1 MDIKFDKY
9 SLIIDG
15 KRILIKSAAFHYF
28 RNPGEKAWRDRLSK
42 IKACGYNTVDF
53 YFNWGFHSDAPGKY
67 DFTGIRDIKRLLEIA
82 AELGLFVIARPG
94 PYINAEISGG
104 GFPFWL
110 FNVEGA
116 VLRNRQGFDFV
127 YSKPYMDALKEWY
140 SQIIPIIN
148 ECPNIIALQ
157 VENEYST
164 NFEENDYIN
173 ELVKI
178 VRDLGVKV
186 PLFHNDTF
194 SAGLY
199 ANLTDIY
206 AIDTYP
212 TMNMSSDWRRNP
224 FNFQSLDFI
233 ESNIRGY
240 CPNSPLFIMELQS
253 GWFDKWGGHG
263 YEKVRKTLNESHLN
277 IMTKTPL
284 SQGVTIFSHYM
295 GAGGTS
301 WDNLGCD
308 EVYSSYDF
316 GALISE
322 DGSLTE
328 NYFKAKEINY
338 FLNSFNF
345 AETEN
350 ADKTGIIEEQE
361 NIFSVVRND
370 NINRCKWLFV
380 RSLNHHDV
388 NINVLNNYNFEL
400 KPFDMKILPIELDLT
415 ACQINFCSLSILG
428 KVNNNEKETFAVIL
442 EDNQELSI
450 SDYDGFEI
458 PSEFKYREENGLTIR
473 IESTEELDGK
483 RVRFFKNNQITEIL
497 FLSKETANRTK
508 IEGDNIFE
516 APEFSFEKRS
526 TINCPLEN
534 AKLYNYSPEKEY
546 GRKLEGF
553 KEITDGFDCIS
564 NRIYDRFI
572 VYRAVFKEKI
582 SYVHLKLKHCYW
594 AFLNGKAI
602 SKRDLLYSHEF
613 SSRLHLPEELFFEDR
628 DNELTIIVENF
639 GFDKGFIN
647 TPAEPRG
654 ILEMTVHPHAEAR
667 WYIKGGLEVEKLL
680 KTMTKEIIETQ
691 STYFKIFQ
699 AEFSADTLENKA
711 YYVAFEHPP
720 FDRAD
725 IYLNGTLT
733 GKYWRNKGPQNVFF
747 LPEAFVKEQ
756 NLLSILIWDKDIDFE
771 LNEVSSSITVESNN
785 TP

>member
-9 SLIIDG
+9 SLIVNG
-15 KRILIKSAAFHYF
+15 ERVLIKSAAFHYF

-53 YFNWGFHSDAPGKY
+53 YFNWGFHSDAPGSY
-67 DFTGIRDIKRLLEIA
+67 DFTGIRDVGKLLEIA

-110 FNVEGA
+110 FNVEGV
-116 VLRNRQGFDFV
+116 VLRNRQGFEYV
-127 YSKPYMDALKEWY
+127 YSKPYMEALREWY
-140 SQIIPIIN
+140 SEIIPIIN
-148 ECPNIIALQ
+148 GCPNVIALQ

-164 NFEENDYIN
+164 NFEESDYIS
-173 ELVKI
+173 ELVQI

-199 ANLTDIY
+199 ADLTDIY

-212 TMNMSSDWRRNP
+212 TMNMSSDWKRNP

-233 ESNIRGY
+233 ESNIRDY

-253 GWFDKWGGHG
+253 GWFDKWGGQG
-263 YEKVRKTLNESHLN
+263 YEKVRNTLNPKHLN

-284 SQGVTIFSHYM
+284 SQGVTMFSHYM

-338 FLNSFNF
+338 FLNSFNL
-345 AETEN
+345 TN
-350 ADKTGIIEEQE
+350 TDNSDKTDIVEEYE
-361 NIFSVVRND
+361 NIFSVVRKD
-370 NINRCKWLFV
+370 NINNCKWLFL
-380 RSLNHHDV
+380 RNSNHHEV
-388 NINVLNNYNFEL
+388 NISVLNSFNFEL
-400 KPFDMKILPIELDLT
+400 KPFDMKILPIELDLK
-415 ACQINFCSLSILG
+415 ACKINFLSMSILG
-428 KVNNNEKETFAVIL
+428 KVNHNEKETLAVIL

-450 SDYDGFEI
+450 SDYESYEI
-458 PSEFKYREENGLTIR
+458 PQEFKYKEENGLTVR
-473 IESTEELDGK
+473 IESEKELDGK
-483 RVRFFKNNQITEIL
+483 TLRFFKNDQITEIL
-497 FLSKETANRTK
+497 FLSQKRADKTKMEGNDFFETS
-508 IEGDNIFE
+508 
-516 APEFSFEKRS
+516 EFSFEKRS
-526 TINCPLEN
+526 RINCPLEN

-553 KEITDGFDCIS
+553 NEITGGFDCIA
-564 NRIYDRFI
+564 NKIYDRFI
-572 VYRAVFKEKI
+572 VYRAVFREKI

-602 SKRDLLYSHEF
+602 AKRDLLYSHEF
-613 SSRLHLPEELFFEDR
+613 SSRLHLPEELFFEDK

-639 GFDKGFIN
+639 GFDKGFIDS
-647 TPAEPRG
+647 PAEPRG
-654 ILEMTVHPHAEAR
+654 ILEMTSHPHVEAK
-667 WYIKGGLEVEKLL
+667 WFIKGGLEAEKLL
-680 KTMTKEIIETQ
+680 KSGSREIVETQ
-691 STYFKIFQ
+691 SAYFKIFQ
-699 AEFSADTLENKA
+699 AEFSADTKANKA
-711 YYVAFEHPP
+711 YYVDLEHPP

-725 IYLNGTLT
+725 IYLNGILT

-747 LPEAFVKEQ
+747 LPEAFIKEN

-771 LNEVSSSITVESNN
+771 LNEVLPSIKVENN
-785 TP
+785 NLP